1 MGLVAFVAV
10 QSMLANPVA
19 NAFTRFVYH
28 GADDKLIT
36 ACSLFY
42 VNGIPKSQSLVK
54 AIASFFS
61 IIPKIS
67 ILTELRHQISLIYC
81 QRAGAQ
87 FGTINV
93 SYILGRSDKS
103 RFY

>member
-1 MGLVAFVAV
+1 
-10 QSMLANPVA
+10 MLANPVA
-19 NAFTRFVYH
+19 NACIGFIYH

-42 VNGIPKSQSLVK
+42 VNALPKSQSRVEDF
-54 AIASFFS
+54 ASFFS
-61 IIPKIS
+61 IIRKIS
-67 ILTELRHQISLIYC
+67 ILTELRHQISLIYS

-93 SYILGRSDKS
+93 SDIWEAI
-103 RFY
+103 